1 MQHST
6 RPFGQVAHAT
16 STGAT
21 ETLTPEERLRRYAE
35 LAVRVGANVQEGQDV
50 IVTGYVEH
58 AEIARAIARESY
70 RAGAKHV
77 IVLYAD
83 LHLRHAAIELGP
95 EEELGW
101 SAPHLLDLYKRAHDE
116 RPALISL
123 SGNPDP
129 DLLGDLDS
137 ALVGRSEPK
146 ELRAVSLELVS
157 ARRINWT
164 IVAAPNPGWATQVFG
179 KPDVERLWAAVA
191 VATRLD
197 EDDPVAAW
205 NAHAT
210 RLQERADG
218 LNERVFDAL
227 RFTGPGTDLT
237 VGLVRDARWTCARM
251 QTEAGIEH
259 IPNMPTE
266 EVFTSP
272 DWRRAE
278 GVVRS
283 TAPLLAAGSRVDDL
297 EVRFEAGKIVHVEA
311 SAGAEII
318 RYQLSVDEQAPFLG
332 EVALVDGSS
341 AVSRTGLV
349 FHDTLFDE
357 NATCHIAFGSGFPKA
372 LNGAENLSP
381 AELLERGVNVSGV
394 HTDFMIGGPEVEV
407 VGLSANGAETPLI
420 RGDVWQLT

>member
-1 MQHST
+1 M
-6 RPFGQVAHAT
+6 
-16 STGAT
+16 
-21 ETLTPEERLRRYAE
+21 TPEERLRRYAE

-77 IVLYAD
+77 IVLYGD
-83 LHLRHAAIELGP
+83 LHVRHAAIELGP
-95 EEELGW
+95 KEEIGW
-101 SAPHLLDLYKRAHDE
+101 SAPHMLDLYRRAYDD
-116 RPALISL
+116 RPAFISL
-123 SGNPDP
+123 TGNPDP

-146 ELRAVSLELVS
+146 ELRAASLELIT

-164 IVAAPNPGWATQVFG
+164 VVAAPNAGWAIQVFG
-179 KPDVERLWAAVA
+179 EPDVERLWVA
-191 VATRLD
+191 VATATRLD
-197 EDDPVAAW
+197 DDDPVAAW
-205 NAHAT
+205 NEHVS
-210 RLQERADG
+210 RLQEKADG
-218 LNERVFDAL
+218 LNRRSFDAI
-227 RFTGPGTDLT
+227 RFSGPGTDLT
-237 VGLVRDARWTCARM
+237 VGLVPDAHWTCARM

-266 EVFTSP
+266 EAFTSP

-297 EVRFEAGKIVHVEA
+297 EVRFEGGKIVDVKA

-318 RYQLSVDEQAPFLG
+318 RHQLSVDEQAPFLG

-341 AVSRTGLV
+341 AVKKTGLI

-372 LNGAENLSP
+372 LNGASELSP
-381 AELLERGVNVSGV
+381 EELLDRGVNVSGV
-394 HTDFMIGGPEVEV
+394 HTDFMIGGPDVEV
-407 VGLSANGAETPLI
+407 VGLAADGAETPI
-420 RGDVWQLT
+420 MRGDVWQLT

>member
-1 MQHST
+1 MK
-6 RPFGQVAHAT
+6 
-16 STGAT
+16 
-21 ETLTPEERLRRYAE
+21 PEERLRRYAE

-77 IVLYAD
+77 IVLYGD
-83 LHLRHAAIELGP
+83 LHVRHAAIELGP
-95 EEELGW
+95 EEEVGW
-101 SAPHLLDLYKRAHDE
+101 SAPHMLDLYRRAYDD
-116 RPALISL
+116 RPAFISL
-123 SGNPDP
+123 TGNPDP
-129 DLLGDLDS
+129 DLLGDLDA

-146 ELRAVSLELVS
+146 ELRAASLELIT

-164 IVAAPNPGWATQVFG
+164 VVAAPNAGWAAQVFG
-179 KPDVERLWAAVA
+179 EPDVERLWVAVA
-191 VATRLD
+191 TATRLD

-205 NAHAT
+205 NEHVSK
-210 RLQERADG
+210 LQERANG
-218 LNERVFDAL
+218 LNQHSFDAI
-227 RFTGPGTDLT
+227 RFSGPGTDLT
-237 VGLVRDARWTCARM
+237 VGLVPDAHWTCARM

-266 EVFTSP
+266 EAFTSP

-283 TAPLLAAGSRVDDL
+283 TAPLLAAGSRVDGL
-297 EVRFEAGKIVHVEA
+297 EVRFEGGKIIDVKA

-318 RYQLSVDEQAPFLG
+318 RHQLSVDEQAPFLG

-341 AVSRTGLV
+341 AVKKTGLI

-372 LNGAENLSP
+372 LNGASGLSP
-381 AELLERGVNVSGV
+381 EELLDRGVNVSGV
-394 HTDFMIGGPEVEV
+394 HTDFMIGGPDVEV
-407 VGLSANGAETPLI
+407 VGLAADGAETPII

>member
-1 MQHST
+1 
-6 RPFGQVAHAT
+6 VI
-16 STGAT
+16 
-21 ETLTPEERLRRYAE
+21 PEERLRRYAE

-58 AEIARAIARESY
+58 AEIARAVARESY

-77 IVLYAD
+77 IVLYGD
-83 LHLRHAAIELGP
+83 LHLRRAAIELGP
-95 EEELGW
+95 EEEIGW
-101 SAPHLLDLYKRAHDE
+101 SAPHLLDLYRRAYDE
-116 RPALISL
+116 RPAFVSL
-123 SGNPDP
+123 TGNPNP
-129 DLLGDLDS
+129 DLLGDLDA

-146 ELRAVSLELVS
+146 ELRAASLELIT

-164 IVAAPNPGWATQVFG
+164 VIAAPNVGWATQVFG
-179 KPDVERLWAAVA
+179 EPDVERLWVA
-191 VATRLD
+191 VATANRLD

-205 NAHAT
+205 NEHVS

-218 LNERVFDAL
+218 LNERSFDAI
-227 RFTGPGTDLT
+227 RFSGPGTNLT
-237 VGLVRDARWTCARM
+237 VGLVPDVRWTCART

-266 EVFTSP
+266 EAFTSP

-278 GVVRS
+278 GIVRS

-297 EVRFEAGKIVHVEA
+297 EVRFEGGKIVDVKA

-318 RYQLSVDEQAPFLG
+318 RHQLSVDEQAPFLG

-341 AVSRTGLV
+341 AVKKTGLI

-372 LNGAENLSP
+372 LNGASGLSP
-381 AELLERGVNVSGV
+381 EELLDRGVNVSGV
-394 HTDFMIGGPEVEV
+394 HTDFMIGGPDVEV
-407 VGLSANGAETPLI
+407 VGLDAGGAETPII
-420 RGDVWQLT
+420 RGDVWQLI

>member
-1 MQHST
+1 MK
-6 RPFGQVAHAT
+6 
-16 STGAT
+16 
-21 ETLTPEERLRRYAE
+21 PEERLRRYAE

-77 IVLYAD
+77 IVLYGD
-83 LHLRHAAIELGP
+83 LHVRHAAIELGP
-95 EEELGW
+95 EEEVGW
-101 SAPHLLDLYKRAHDE
+101 SAPHMLDLYRRAYDD
-116 RPALISL
+116 RPAFISL
-123 SGNPDP
+123 TGNPDP
-129 DLLGDLDS
+129 DLLGDLDA

-146 ELRAVSLELVS
+146 ELRAASLELIT

-164 IVAAPNPGWATQVFG
+164 VVAAPNAGWAAQVFG
-179 KPDVERLWAAVA
+179 EPDVERLWVAVA
-191 VATRLD
+191 TATRLD

-205 NAHAT
+205 NEHVSK
-210 RLQERADG
+210 LQERANG
-218 LNERVFDAL
+218 LNQHSFDAI
-227 RFTGPGTDLT
+227 RFSGPGTDLT
-237 VGLVRDARWTCARM
+237 VGLVPDAHWTCARM

-266 EVFTSP
+266 EAFTSP

-283 TAPLLAAGSRVDDL
+283 TAPLLAAGSRVDGL
-297 EVRFEAGKIVHVEA
+297 EVRFEGGKIVDVKA

-318 RYQLSVDEQAPFLG
+318 RHQLSVDEQAPFLG

-341 AVSRTGLV
+341 AVKKTGLI

-372 LNGAENLSP
+372 LNGASGLSP
-381 AELLERGVNVSGV
+381 EELLDRGVNVSGV
-394 HTDFMIGGPEVEV
+394 HTDFMIGGPDVEV
-407 VGLSANGAETPLI
+407 VGLAADGAETPII